1 MGGWPPAA
9 GLHRAPARREAM
21 EPAMDPIRRLTNHFV
36 STRYENLAPQVI
48 EAVKMTVL
56 DTAGAALAGS
66 SSEAGRG
73 IARIAQRYG
82 GGTGSTLLAHGGRV
96 AAPMAALA
104 NGVMA
109 RCCELD
115 GTHETGGGHVG
126 VCMVPAALA

>member
-1 MGGWPPAA
+1 
-9 GLHRAPARREAM
+9 
-21 EPAMDPIRRLTNHFV
+21 MDPSQKLTTHFV
-36 STRYENLAPQVI
+36 AARFEDLSPEVV

-66 SSEAGRG
+66 SSAAGRG

-82 GGTGSTLLAHGGRV
+82 GGTGSTLFAHGGRV

-115 GTHETGGGHVG
+115 TSISSICTAVATAGLMPRATRRRL
-126 VCMVPAALA
+126 PISPL

>member
-1 MGGWPPAA
+1 
-9 GLHRAPARREAM
+9 
-21 EPAMDPIRRLTNHFV
+21 MDPMQKFVTHFR
-36 STRYENLAPQVI
+36 SARYEDLSPEVV
-48 EAVKMTVL
+48 EAVKITVL

-115 GTHETGGGHVG
+115 GTHE
-126 VCMVPAALA
+126 AAAATSASAWFRPRSRWPRAPRRR